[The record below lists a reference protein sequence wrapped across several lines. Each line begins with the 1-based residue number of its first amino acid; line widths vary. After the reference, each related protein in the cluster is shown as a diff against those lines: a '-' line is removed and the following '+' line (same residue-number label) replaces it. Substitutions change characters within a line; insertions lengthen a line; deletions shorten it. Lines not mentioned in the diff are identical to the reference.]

1 MFIKKEIAGSSLS
14 AFSLCDLLWSCLRA
28 RKNLD
33 YPFCV
38 WNGGWKLFS
47 SRVCSTLPSPW
58 PMIIYFQLTDH
69 TAFASFFWKT
79 FSHLLQLINWIT
91 CPSLFGFLFLT
102 SRLKSLL
109 GPHFCQ
115 LCLFFWYC
123 YDWCTPRFLPPGL
136 GVFVLSK
143 NTAESVVAYLP
154 AHFNCSKDE
163 SVMSRVKV
171 NEMHPPWKTTCSQI
185 LRTYL

>member
-1 MFIKKEIAGSSLS
+1 MELLKGEKKLGLSILCLKWWVEALLFPSVQHIAIPL
-14 AFSLCDLLWSCLRA
+14 AYDNLLPADWSYCFCL
-28 RKNLD
+28 
-33 YPFCV
+33 F
-38 WNGGWKLFS
+38 
-47 SRVCSTLPSPW
+47 
-58 PMIIYFQLTDH
+58 
-69 TAFASFFWKT
+69 FFWKA

-143 NTAESVVAYLP
+143 NTAESVVAFLP

-171 NEMHPPWKTTCSQI
+171 NEMHPPWNTTCSQI

>member
-14 AFSLCDLLWSCLRA
+14 AFSLCDLQWSCLRA

-69 TAFASFFWKT
+69 TAFASFFLEGILSPSRAHQLNNLS
-79 FSHLLQLINWIT
+79 FSIQLSI
-91 CPSLFGFLFLT
+91 SHKLFEVSART
-102 SRLKSLL
+102 SLL
-109 GPHFCQ
+109 SAVPFLLVLLWLMHTSVSATRFRSFCIIQ
-115 LCLFFWYC
+115 EYC
-123 YDWCTPRFLPPGL
+123 RICGS
-136 GVFVLSK
+136 LS
-143 NTAESVVAYLP
+143 ASSL
-154 AHFNCSKDE
+154 
-163 SVMSRVKV
+163 
-171 NEMHPPWKTTCSQI
+171 
-185 LRTYL
+185 